1 MRILIVHNLLWAHY
15 KASVFEALQQQV
27 DQQPDLTMHVLQIAR
42 NERSR
47 ASMEADAADAPA
59 YQYSYELLFD
69 RYLDDTRPAERA
81 KALISRARAYR
92 PDVIT
97 LTGYYDP
104 AQLLLLFWAKLR
116 GIRVVMQNEST
127 TADHQRTG
135 PKEAFKR
142 WVISLFDG
150 FFCFGSRSADYLLAL
165 NVPTHKI
172 LLRKNAVDNKTIR
185 RVYEQAQLARSAELE
200 QRQLPAQNFI
210 YVGRLIGIKNLPVL
224 LNAFAQAR
232 QQAPSTDWGL
242 ILLGDGAD
250 QPDLTQQT
258 VTSGLTDVVSFQPAQ
273 PWYQVP
279 AFLALSDV
287 LVLPSQSEPWGLVV
301 NEAMVCG
308 LPVIVS
314 SQCGCVP
321 DLVADGETGFVFD
334 PANTQQLAR
343 LLARFMTD
351 QVDRAAMRQ
360 AALARIAPYAPDV
373 VAREM
378 LAGFKKVTA

>member
-15 KASVFEALQQQV
+15 KAAVFEALQREAAKQTNVQV
-27 DQQPDLTMHVLQIAR
+27 HVLQIAR

-47 ASMEADAADAPA
+47 AGMETTAAEAPV
-59 YQYSYELLFD
+59 YQYSYDLLFD
-69 RYLDDTRPAERA
+69 RYFEDTSPTERA
-81 KALISRARAYR
+81 KALLNRARAYK

-104 AQLLLLFWAKLR
+104 AQLALLFWAKLR
-116 GIRVVMQNEST
+116 GIRIIMQNEST
-127 TADHQRTG
+127 TADNQRTG

-142 WVISLFDG
+142 WLISLFDG

-165 NVPTHKI
+165 NVPPRKI
-172 LLRKNAVDNKTIR
+172 LLRKNAVDNQTLR
-185 RVYEQAQLARSAELE
+185 RVYEQALSTRQAEQQHL
-200 QRQLPAQNFI
+200 RLPSRNFI
-210 YVGRLIGIKNLPVL
+210 YVGRLIGVKNVPAL
-224 LNAFAQAR
+224 LTAFAQAR
-232 QQAPSTDWGL
+232 QQAPAADWGL

-250 QPDLTQQT
+250 QPTLFQQT
-258 VTSGLTDVVSFQPAQ
+258 TELGLTNVVSFQPAQ
-273 PWYQVP
+273 PWYRVP

-321 DLVADGETGFVFD
+321 DLVRDGTTGFVFD
-334 PANTQQLAR
+334 PANTDQLTQ
-343 LLARFMTD
+343 LLTNFMTGR
-351 QVDRAAMRQ
+351 VDTRAMRQ
-360 AALARIAPYAPDV
+360 AALDQIAPYAPEV

-378 LAGFKKVTA
+378 LAGFTKVTA